1 MINGFLPL
9 MEVTRISISDV
20 AKVADSLLSLLREL
34 FPRCLSLRHIYQLVT
49 HGEAVGVA
57 SLDYA
62 K

>member
-9 MEVTRISISDV
+9 KEVTRISISDV

-34 FPRCLSLRHIYQLVT
+34 FPRCLSVRHIYQLVT

>member
-34 FPRCLSLRHIYQLVT
+34 FPRCLSVRHIYQLVT